1 MKRRPQARGSSTT
14 MGIQFRLGH
23 RDHKPVEDFLSRDH
37 AGTDAITLDTKASRH
52 QTDAAAA
59 AVEAGLSVYWEPA
72 AERLAAPGYDLE
84 KLPLWVGHPYDID
97 TLSGDLAGR
106 AALVGMTIDKHPALV
121 THITAPHFYVTSE
134 RTARLNID
142 LAERTRLA
150 VGNDK
155 PARAVVTLAN
165 TAINRLGIDLA
176 AEYAGAGIRDI
187 EIRFSPLGG
196 DDEGIRKIRTV
207 FTALDHFR
215 EHGMTVTLGLSGN
228 IGRAALAMG
237 HADAYSVGL
246 GMLEKVDHSQTM
258 SRYRKAPDP
267 NKEQGGGAAGGIYL
281 PRLGATVSAK
291 AARQLLSHTD
301 IRTRVGCRI
310 GSCRSSVTGPL
321 DNRRAHYLHSRSAE
335 VAEMLSRPA
344 PWRGAMEIDRLTE
357 AISLRERVNEHYLSD
372 DVHKLGTRTLRS
384 LIDEIQHEQQQA
396 S

>member
-1 MKRRPQARGSSTT
+1 
-14 MGIQFRLGH
+14 MGIQFRLGPT
-23 RDHKPVEDFLSRDH
+23 DHKPVEDFLSREH
-37 AGTDAITLDTKASRH
+37 AGTDAITLDVKAARH
-52 QTDAAAA
+52 QKDAAAA
-59 AVEAGLSVYWEPA
+59 AAEAGLFVYWEPA
-72 AERLAAPGYDLE
+72 VERLAAPGYDLE
-84 KLPLWVGHPYDID
+84 KLPLWAGHPYDID

-106 AALVGMTIDKHPALV
+106 AALVGLTIDKHPAQV
-121 THITAPHFYVTSE
+121 THITAPHFYVTNE

-150 VGNDK
+150 LGHDK
-155 PARAVVTLAN
+155 PTRAVITLAN

-207 FTALDHFR
+207 FTVLDQFR

-267 NKEQGGGAAGGIYL
+267 DKVQGGGAVGGIYL

-310 GSCRSSVTGPL
+310 GSCGNSVTGPL